1 MARERYLLNDDEE
14 PINRPGAEI
23 TLKTK
28 KDKWDNFWFYHRT
41 HVIVG
46 VILALLAAYFI
57 YDMATKT
64 SPDYNVAV
72 LSSAYVST
80 DAGNLLAEEMEKY
93 GEDLNGDGQVI
104 VQVNIF
110 QVAQGDD
117 MDTADPQMQMASVV
131 KFQGD
136 VQMGE
141 SYIYLIDDLNFLAY
155 GAEAGLFKNLDG
167 TVPVEGET
175 IDPEKIACPWR
186 TARASRTPRSARRF
200 PATSSRCAISATTS
214 WKKTRTITPASSA
227 CSTRSS
233 PAHSRQRGC
242 IEQCFLT
249 RCAAHKIKRRNKK
262 SFPKCGKALY
272 LYNISGLLQRSAVHG
287 SGNLIAKASSSA
299 ARPASSAERI
309 VSFSGRW
316 SCSSCPRA
324 PSA

>member
-167 TVPVEGET
+167 TVPVEGEE
-175 IDPEKIACPWR
+175 IDPEKMRLSMEDCKGLADTEIGQAF
-186 TARASRTPRSARRF
+186 SAYQFTLRDIRDDLVEENPDYYAGQQRLF
-200 PATSSRCAISATTS
+200 DALVSGTKPGSAD
-214 WKKTRTITPASSA
+214 ASSEA
-227 CSTRSS
+227 D
-233 PAHSRQRGC
+233 
-242 IEQCFLT
+242 
-249 RCAAHKIKRRNKK
+249 
-262 SFPKCGKALY
+262 
-272 LYNISGLLQRSAVHG
+272 
-287 SGNLIAKASSSA
+287 ASE
-299 ARPASSAERI
+299 AS
-309 VSFSGRW
+309 
-316 SCSSCPRA
+316 
-324 PSA
+324 